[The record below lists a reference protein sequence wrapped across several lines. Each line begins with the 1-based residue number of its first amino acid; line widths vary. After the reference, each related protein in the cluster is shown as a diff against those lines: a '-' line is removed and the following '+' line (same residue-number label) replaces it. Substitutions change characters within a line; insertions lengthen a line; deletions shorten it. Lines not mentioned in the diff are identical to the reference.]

1 MTRGE
6 IKLEILVRSGKD
18 TTSAWLSEAFLND
31 WINQSHKWTA
41 GYKPWPYTEGRI
53 STTYTTTEEWSFEGY
68 KADSFRFIQVGGK
81 RLQKLNFEDYQIFRE
96 EQASADDRVYS
107 DFGRLVYI
115 NPNIDTSGT
124 LTAWGQYIPT
134 DIPDGDGATA
144 DDMETVFTVGGDE
157 GNQAIIE
164 EVIGYIASRE
174 NKNQEAINRHLL
186 AKNLLEEL
194 WKRVQDEQFAYQ
206 TKDRGMWK
214 RIDVLSGIENDELIK
229 RDQF

>member
-1 MTRGE
+1 MDRGT
-6 IKLEILVRSGKD
+6 IKTEILVRSGKD
-18 TTSAWLSEAFLND
+18 TTSAWTSEAFLND
-31 WINQSHKWTA
+31 WINQAHRWAA
-41 GYKPWPYTEGRI
+41 GYKPWPFTEGRT
-53 STTYTTTEEWSFEGY
+53 STTYAGIEELNFEGY
-68 KADSFRFIQVGGK
+68 KADSFRFMQVGGK

-96 EQASADDRVYS
+96 EQSSAEDRVFS

-115 NPNIDTSGT
+115 NPNADVSGT
-124 LTAWGQYIPT
+124 LTAWGQYIPV

-144 DDMETVFTVGGDE
+144 DDMETVFTPGGDE

-194 WKRVQDEQFAYQ
+194 WKRVQDEAFAYQ
-206 TKDRGMWK
+206 TKDRGQWARM
-214 RIDVLSGIENDELIK
+214 DVLNGGMYDDSLDTN
-229 RDQF
+229 QF